1 MSKRSERWA
10 SDYGW
15 LREIVQEHARQ
26 ADTRKQP
33 LTEKP
38 VVSALDD
45 RPTFDAASWKPTAK
59 VLEMLGEVRIVT
71 EQQRREEVAAA
82 NEAKY
87 GDGAPTYADRMIDK
101 FTNTHGRNYSAI
113 EAMAGHN
120 GDCHSRK
127 TTYRRFKFG
136 KGSISRKGYLA
147 QGFEENRRTAQ

>member
-15 LREIVQEHARQ
+15 LREIVQEHAKQ
-26 ADTRKQP
+26 AYICKTP
-33 LTEKP
+33 PALKP
-38 VVSALDD
+38 VVDK

-59 VLEMLGEVRIVT
+59 VLELLGETPVAQDVAERMK
-71 EQQRREEVAAA
+71 REERIAA

-87 GDGAPTYADRMIDK
+87 GDDAPTYADRMIDK

>member
-59 VLEMLGEVRIVT
+59 VLEMLGKVRIVT